1 MAENLQNLLER
12 IQKEGVHTAEQKADQ
27 IIKDAEAKAQSIL
40 NDAKT
45 QAQSDVAKAETEAK
59 SFDAHAKQSIQ
70 QAARDVVLSVQQQID
85 KTLQSIVRQNVSEA
99 LSADGLKDIV
109 LKVTEAYA
117 KGLPNEARIEVLLS
131 EDERRAIGDALVA
144 EFGKS
149 AQTGLTVS
157 ASDTIISG
165 FSLSVVDGN
174 VEHDFSGEAVT
185 EALCAL
191 LRPRL
196 AELIREL

>member
-12 IQKEGVHTAEQKADQ
+12 IQKEGVQTAEQKADQ

-85 KTLQSIVRQNVSEA
+85 KTLQSIVRQKVSEA

-109 LKVTEAYA
+109 LKVAEAYA

>member
-12 IQKEGVHTAEQKADQ
+12 IQKEGVQTAEQKADQ

-85 KTLQSIVRQNVSEA
+85 KTLQSIVRQKVSEA

-109 LKVTEAYA
+109 LKVAEAYA
-117 KGLPNEARIEVLLS
+117 KGLPNEARIEVLLP

-157 ASDTIISG
+157 ASDTIVSG
-165 FSLSVVDGN
+165 FSLSVVNGN

>member
-12 IQKEGVHTAEQKADQ
+12 IQKEGVQTAEQKADQ

-85 KTLQSIVRQNVSEA
+85 KTLQSIVRQKVSEA
-99 LSADGLKDIV
+99 LSADGLKNIV
-109 LKVTEAYA
+109 LKVAEAYA

>member
-12 IQKEGVHTAEQKADQ
+12 IQKEGVQTAEQKADQ

-70 QAARDVVLSVQQQID
+70 QAARDVVLSVQRQID
-85 KTLQSIVRQNVSEA
+85 KTLQSIVRQKVSEA
-99 LSADGLKDIV
+99 LSADGLKNIV
-109 LKVTEAYA
+109 LKVAEAYA